1 MVLIKPDTILSPAKI
16 NLFLKVIKK
25 QSNGMHQIYSFVSL
39 INLFDKI
46 TISES
51 DKEKIKFSGKFSKN
65 ISLKNNTIL
74 KVVHYL
80 KFFYPSLRKKKFQI
94 KVEKNI
100 PSGAGL
106 GGGTSNA
113 VNLLKFI
120 IKKYKLKFDKYKI
133 KLILKKIGSDS
144 NIFFDDY
151 QKIIYGTGDKYKRFK
166 SFLKL
171 NLLLIFPNKSNLTK
185 LIYKSHKCIQAK
197 SNLNLLMKNLKKN
210 KFEFFMHNQNDLLFS
225 AIKNNSRL
233 KKLFE
238 LLKAKSHLKLLQL
251 TGSGSCCFVVL
262 RNKKNLLNCQKIVKK
277 HYKSYWT
284 AVVKT
289 TT

>member
-1 MVLIKPDTILSPAKI
+1 MVLIKQDTILSPAKI

-25 QSNGMHQIYSFVSL
+25 QSNGLHQIYSLVSHV
-39 INLFDKI
+39 NLFDKI
-46 TISES
+46 YISES
-51 DKEKIKFSGKFSKN
+51 SKDQIKFIGKFSKN
-65 ISLKNNTIL
+65 ISLKKNLIF
-74 KVVHYL
+74 KVMHYL
-80 KFFYPSLRKKKFQI
+80 RFYYPFLRKKKFNI

-113 VNLLKFI
+113 VSLLKFI
-120 IKKYKLKFDKYKI
+120 LKKYELQLNKHKMKS
-133 KLILKKIGSDS
+133 ILKKIGSDS
-144 NIFFDDY
+144 YIFLNDY
-151 QKIIYGTGDKYKRFK
+151 QKIIYGTGDKYKKFK
-166 SFLKL
+166 SNLKL
-171 NLLLIFPNKSNLTK
+171 NLFLIFPNKSNLTQ
-185 LIYKSHKCIQAK
+185 LIYKSHQRINVKYNLTLIIK
-197 SNLNLLMKNLKKN
+197 SLHKN
-210 KFEFFMHNQNDLLFS
+210 KFKFFEKNQNDLLFS

-277 HYKSYWT
+277 HCKSYWT